1 MPAAGS
7 LGARGKLACV
17 ARVMVVFAG
26 AVLVCLCLCSAAVA
40 AGDVNHSGVC
50 VQAELSAGFRE
61 YLPDCRAY
69 ELVTPSVSGNA
80 PVVQPVRISVN
91 GERFIAGMSGSL
103 TGAEDREP
111 GAQTAGT
118 AYEFSRTPAGWSA
131 EALNLPATEFPRQ
144 DFNLASADL
153 SRTLWIAE
161 TAAQPGEELADP
173 FSRPSMLVLRE
184 ASGTGGAH
192 FSVVGPTASP
202 FRESL
207 AEEEEGV
214 QPGVADA
221 SADLTHILIEVPV
234 KGHRTWPGDE
244 TLEHHNSLYEY
255 REAGREPV
263 LVGVRNRGPL
273 HGAGHVNVGAQLI
286 SQCGTELGSTEE
298 HGEHGIDHGTTYNA
312 LSADGE
318 AVYFTAYAHSESC
331 EEGVAPPVNELY
343 VRVAGSATLDVSEPP
358 LSGPEAV
365 PGRECTEACAEDES
379 EHRGAGFFEGASSDG
394 TKVFFLSPQRLVD
407 GPALPGSY
415 LYEETFALEGEHS
428 HATSL
433 KLIAGEVSSVA
444 RIAEY
449 GTRVYFQSE
458 GELTKAANANG
469 ETAEEGHENLYVY
482 DGETGRVAFVAR
494 EASPLGSR
502 SPFGATADGGF
513 LVFESARQL
522 EGTNDTSSVA
532 VPQIFEYDAET
543 GGVARVSVGQ
553 HTPGV
558 LYECPA
564 TGISEAGF
572 ACDGNTTNEED
583 APGLLEQRNESGH
596 TQPYLAASSNLTV
609 SEAGAVV
616 FTSRLALTP
625 QALQGVETPGGVT
638 ENVYEYTDGNV
649 YLLSPSDEPA
659 PFNGGRSRLRGID
672 ASGEDVF
679 FETTDGLVPQDVD
692 SQVSWYDA
700 RVQGGFPAPSA
711 LVECQGSACRAG
723 RPTPPSLSPPLA
735 PPAANENLATPSA
748 VPPLAPKP
756 AAKPKAKGC
765 KKGFLKRKERCVRAR
780 AKKSA
785 IARAN
790 RGPRS

>member
-1 MPAAGS
+1 MIPRRPLLSLAALILALLTLPAS
-7 LGARGKLACV
+7 
-17 ARVMVVFAG
+17 
-26 AVLVCLCLCSAAVA
+26 SALA
-40 AGDVNHSGVC
+40 AGDANEAFC
-50 VQAELSAGFRE
+50 PNANETPGFRSF
-61 YLPDCRAY
+61 LPDCRAY
-69 ELVTPSVSGNA
+69 ELVTPSQSGNA
-80 PVVQPVRISVN
+80 PVVGSPLISED

-103 TGAEDREP
+103 AGAGDREP
-111 GAQTAGT
+111 APTNAGT
-118 AYEFSRTPAGWSA
+118 AYAFSRTPAGWSA
-131 EALNLPATEFPRQ
+131 EALDLPATEYPRQ
-144 DFNLASADL
+144 LFDLASADL
-153 SRTLWIAE
+153 SRALWVAK
-161 TAAQPGEELADP
+161 TAAQPGEELAHP
-173 FSRPSMLVLRE
+173 SSRPSMLVLRE
-184 ASGTGGAH
+184 ASGTGGAPRLT
-192 FSVVGPTASP
+192 VLGPTASP

-207 AEEEEGV
+207 AEEEGGV
-214 QPGVADA
+214 QPGVVDA
-221 SADLTHILIEVPV
+221 SADLTHILVEVPV
-234 KGHRTWPGDE
+234 MGHRTWPGDE

-255 REAGREPV
+255 LEPGHEPV
-263 LVGVRNRGPL
+263 LVGVRNHGPL
-273 HGAGHVNVGAQLI
+273 HGSEHVNVGAELI

-298 HGEHGIDHGTTYNA
+298 HGESGISHGTTYNA

-318 AVYFTAYAHSESC
+318 AVYFTAYAYHSTSKSTC

-343 VRVAGSATLDVSEPP
+343 VRVAGSETLDVSEPP

-379 EHRGAGFFEGASSDG
+379 EHPGAGFYEGASSDG
-394 TKVFFLSPQRLVD
+394 TKVFFLSPQRLVN

-444 RIAEY
+444 RIAEH
-449 GTRVYFQSE
+449 GTRVYFQSPRVLSE
-458 GELTKAANANG
+458 TPNANG
-469 ETAEEGHENLYVY
+469 EAALAGSSNLYVY

-502 SPFGATADGGF
+502 SPFAATADGGF

-522 EGTNDTSSVA
+522 EGTNDTSSA
-532 VPQIFEYDAET
+532 SVPQIFEYDAET

-564 TGISEAGF
+564 TGTSEAGF